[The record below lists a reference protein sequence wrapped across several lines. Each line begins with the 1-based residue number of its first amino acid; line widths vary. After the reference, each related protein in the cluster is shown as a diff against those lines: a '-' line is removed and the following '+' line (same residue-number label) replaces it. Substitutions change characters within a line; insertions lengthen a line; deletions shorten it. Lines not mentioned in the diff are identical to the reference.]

1 MIVNHNISLYTILP
15 PAKNHLLPSDERGL
29 LTKVHGGAIA
39 KSGIPIE
46 FTDRLNTGIAAKQ
59 QMATKVIPLFH
70 AGDILLMDGGTSNLE
85 VAKQLPTDIPL
96 SVYTNSFPIVN
107 TLFNHPKLD
116 LIFLGGKVFPSS
128 QVTLGVSV
136 FQALQTIRPADPGNQ
151 RCASP
156 TRINLPG
163 PGRGHDKTMY
173 DRTGTE
179 TDRPGRQL

>member
-1 MIVNHNISLYTILP
+1 MRLGEQHFLTSKSPEILQMIVNHNISLYTILP

-39 KSGIPIE
+39 ESGIPIE

-116 LIFLGGKVFPSS
+116 LILLRGKCSLLPRSHSEFPSS
-128 QVTLGVSV
+128 
-136 FQALQTIRPADPGNQ
+136 RHYK
-151 RCASP
+151 R
-156 TRINLPG
+156 
-163 PGRGHDKTMY
+163 
-173 DRTGTE
+173 
-179 TDRPGRQL
+179 